1 MTKKRKMISAAFVLF
16 LLYFVAVF
24 ASESG
29 EDGSSTIVASRVVEL
44 EHSIKNGVFKPRG
57 KFTIQMNADG
67 QQAVVNMDKFS
78 LTEDMADDFKELL
91 RTGGYYKLRMRSSG
105 DKNAPFVQTS
115 MPACGLQKSGFKEDL
130 SLFVSAD
137 ESLTIRGT
145 SYNSP
150 VIGLARTCDAST
162 LKTPAMFLSRIKMGE
177 NQKTLEVPL
186 QATGNKPY
194 YLGHVNIET
203 TFVDSDGTTKVK
215 ASEQPPLPW
224 YRKYWYIL
232 VAGYML
238 LRMTSSDA
246 PDDKK
251 KKD

>member
-1 MTKKRKMISAAFVLF
+1 MSLALLNEILVLSLCFAIVCASVSAN
-16 LLYFVAVF
+16 
-24 ASESG
+24 
-29 EDGSSTIVASRVVEL
+29 EDDSLTITASRMVEL
-44 EHSIKNGVFKPRG
+44 EHSMKNDEFKSRG

-67 QQAVVNMDKFS
+67 NMAVVNMDKFS
-78 LTEDMADDFKELL
+78 LTEDMAEDFKELL

-115 MPACGLQKSGFKEDL
+115 MPACSLQKSGFKEDI

-137 ESLTIRGT
+137 ENLTIRGT

-150 VIGLARTCDAST
+150 VIGLARTCDANT
-162 LKTPAMFLSRIKMGE
+162 LKTPAMFLSRIKTGE
-177 NQKTLEVPL
+177 NQKTLDVPL
-186 QATGNKPY
+186 QATGSKPY
-194 YLGHVNIET
+194 YLSHVAIET
-203 TFVDSDGTTKVK
+203 TFVDSDGNTKVK
-215 ASEQPPLPW
+215 APEAPPLPW

-238 LRMTSSDA
+238 LRVSGAEA

-251 KKD
+251 KKKE